1 VLYPPGGEHLGV
13 DPSLCRCPAPFWDVR
28 LVDSHMMLHILLYAR
43 VENINISCVSY
54 DRETTDESTLL
65 LISNTSGKKKQYLG
79 SSCNILATLRPP
91 LGSHVRTSRVCMH
104 GQGHLCTLRTWGVR
118 SHAGHPFPTCVWEQR
133 CDRWRTLARGY
144 GAHLG
149 RRRWS

>member
-1 VLYPPGGEHLGV
+1 
-13 DPSLCRCPAPFWDVR
+13 
-28 LVDSHMMLHILLYAR
+28 MILHILLFAR

-133 CDRWRTLARGY
+133 
-144 GAHLG
+144 
-149 RRRWS
+149 RRRWVLMGRAQEEAKALLGFTLLIWPADSKKTSPYKL